1 MEKAEGAAGPLVK
14 MKGFTAGGNSTIVYF
29 SSEDCSIEEARVV
42 EAVEKFINQSYLSA
56 NMDI

>member
-1 MEKAEGAAGPLVK
+1 

-42 EAVEKFINQSYLSA
+42 EAGGKIHKPKLSIGE
-56 NMDI
+56 MDI